1 MTKVIIASAILLTS
15 IAAAY
20 AHGGGLARDG
30 CHYDRKTMIRHCH

>member
-1 MTKVIIASAILLTS
+1 MKLIALS
-15 IAAAY
+15 IALCIATFTVAY